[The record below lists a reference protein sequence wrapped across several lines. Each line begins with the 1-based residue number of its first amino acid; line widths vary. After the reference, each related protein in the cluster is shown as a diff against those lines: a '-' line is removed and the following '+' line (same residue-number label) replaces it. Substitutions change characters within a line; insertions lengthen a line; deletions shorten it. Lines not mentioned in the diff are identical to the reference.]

1 MQRPLTLL
9 TCAIIAEAILVMI
22 GWCGVSLAEGPA
34 KPASFSADARSRID
48 DNAVWGSRERVNK
61 AGVEATGSLLEW
73 LVVHAPL
80 PADEERR
87 RADSDS
93 HQTQAKFQTSET
105 PVAAQKVYDD
115 LIVALPTR
123 MRPPKDQ
130 SGTATVEN
138 AERHAW
144 LVGLGRVYLDKA
156 WLETVLADERT
167 GRDQLA
173 FVIANELGHGC
184 LGHARRRWQRTWL
197 EEELRKDVARKE
209 LLPSERAK
217 KLKILENLRG
227 VGGLLE
233 GVYTRE
239 EDYQADLFA
248 VHLCRNAGFNVEN
261 GLDVLRAAAV
271 AKDRALLNEPPP
283 RTGTPPVEP
292 EIQPKTT
299 HEQITLASQ
308 PPAAHRLRRLRLE
321 LDGLGFGEF
330 GLFEFNRET
339 KSFTRAV
346 DASVPADARAVVCVH
361 GMESSREVWLPL
373 LNRMAEEP
381 AAERLRLFAFQY
393 PADDRLARSGQ
404 FLKREVQRV
413 FGSAKQIDFVVHS
426 AGGLVFR
433 WYAEVASDEFHLAT
447 FLGTP
452 HLASD
457 LSHLRRLLE
466 VVQFV
471 GDLPLGF
478 DSALQNAI
486 LDGRGQIS
494 FDLQP
499 ESLFL
504 TYLNRVRPNLHRD
517 QYAIHRGKAL
527 SRTRAFV
534 LQTSVDAG
542 RVAPTRTL
550 DKESDPLLTKFKT
563 PALEAFV
570 LPQEIVDGD
579 LCVRC
584 DSALLDGVKSVET
597 HSLKHTSLP
606 RDAGVISLVLKRLI
620 VEP

>member
-1 MQRPLTLL
+1 MQRPLKIL
-9 TCAIIAEAILVMI
+9 TCASIAEAILVMI
-22 GWCGVSLAEGPA
+22 GWCGVSLAEGPP
-34 KPASFSADARSRID
+34 KPVSFSADARGRID

-93 HQTQAKFQTSET
+93 QQTQAKFQTSET

-123 MRPPKDQ
+123 MRPAKDQ

-144 LVGLGRVYLDKA
+144 LVGLGRVYLDQA
-156 WLETVLADERT
+156 WLETVLADEHT

-197 EEELRKDVARKE
+197 EEELQKDVARKE
-209 LLPSERAK
+209 LLPNERAK
-217 KLKILENLRG
+217 KLKILKNLRG
-227 VGGLLE
+227 VGGMLE

-248 VHLCRNAGFNVEN
+248 LHLCRNAGFNVEN
-261 GLDVLRAAAV
+261 ALDVLRAAAV

-292 EIQPKTT
+292 EIQPNTT

-308 PPAAHRLRRLRLE
+308 PPAVHRLRRLRLE
-321 LDGLGFGEF
+321 LDGLVFGEF

-339 KSFTRAV
+339 KTFTRAV
-346 DASVPADARAVVCVH
+346 DASVPADARAVVCIH
-361 GMESSREVWLPL
+361 GMESNREVWLPL
-373 LNRMAEEP
+373 LGRIAEEP
-381 AAERLRLFAFQY
+381 AAEKLRLFAFQY
-393 PADDRLARSGQ
+393 PADDSLARSSQ
-404 FLKREVQRV
+404 FLRREVQRV
-413 FGSAKQIDFVVHS
+413 FASAKQIDFVVHS

-433 WYAEVASDEFHLAT
+433 WYAEVASGEFLRAT

-452 HLASD
+452 HLGSD

-466 VVQFV
+466 VV
-471 GDLPLGF
+471 
-478 DSALQNAI
+478 S
-486 LDGRGQIS
+486 
-494 FDLQP
+494 
-499 ESLFL
+499 
-504 TYLNRVRPNLHRD
+504 D
-517 QYAIHRGKAL
+517 QRR
-527 SRTRAFV
+527 SR
-534 LQTSVDAG
+534 
-542 RVAPTRTL
+542 
-550 DKESDPLLTKFKT
+550 
-563 PALEAFV
+563 
-570 LPQEIVDGD
+570 
-579 LCVRC
+579 
-584 DSALLDGVKSVET
+584 
-597 HSLKHTSLP
+597 
-606 RDAGVISLVLKRLI
+606 
-620 VEP
+620 